1 MSLLR
6 AGIIGLSEVITAARA
21 EPAPHAV
28 LGTKMPYTHASAYAV
43 SPTTQLVAVCDIMP
57 ALVNRFR
64 ERWGAR
70 WPALKTYA
78 DYRAMLAE
86 TSLDILSIC
95 TPDHLHADMVVA
107 ACEAG
112 VKGIICEKPIA
123 TTIRDAERMIAAVE
137 QHGVKLSVEHTRRW
151 IYEYHQAR
159 EWVRSG
165 RIGRLRRMVGTLN
178 GERAMLFR
186 NGTHLIDLLCFY
198 AESEP
203 AWVQG
208 VLDED
213 FEHYG
218 PRYAGDG
225 GRDPR
230 TDPGALGIIH
240 FQNGVRALYQGSQ
253 GTAGHVAL
261 DLVGDEGR
269 LHIGA
274 SDHQFT
280 LMTSGDGPYDQVQRS
295 LPRQH
300 TTRGALQAVVEEMTQ
315 LVTGGGESV
324 SPPREALRSV
334 QIMLGLLQSH
344 ERGGARVP
352 LPTTDLS

>member
-1 MSLLR
+1 MTRLR
-6 AGIIGLSEVITAARA
+6 AGIIGLSEVITSARA
-21 EPAPHAV
+21 EPAPHEV
-28 LGTKMPYTHASAYAV
+28 LGTKMPYTHAAAYAV
-43 SPTTQLVAVCDIMP
+43 SPTCDLVAVCDIMP
-57 ALVNRFR
+57 AALERFR
-64 ERWGAR
+64 ERWGER
-70 WPALKTYA
+70 WPDLQTYS
-78 DYRAMLAE
+78 DYRAMLAAAR
-86 TSLDILSIC
+86 LDIVSIC
-95 TPDHLHADMVVA
+95 TPDHLHAAMVVA

-123 TTIRDAERMIAAVE
+123 TTLADAERMLAVVE
-137 QHGVKLSVEHTRRW
+137 QYGVKMSVEHTRRW
-151 IYEYHQAR
+151 LYEYHEAR
-159 EWVRSG
+159 QWVRAG
-165 RIGRLRRMVGTLN
+165 RIGTLRRMVGTLN

-208 VLDED
+208 VLDEE
-213 FEHYG
+213 FEQYG

-240 FQNGVRALYQGSQ
+240 FENGVRALYQGSQ
-253 GTAGHVAL
+253 GTAGHLSV
-261 DLVGDEGR
+261 DLVGDKGR
-269 LHIGA
+269 LHVGA

-280 LMTSGDGPYDQVQRS
+280 LMTPGDGPYDQVQRS

-300 TTRGALQAVVEEMTQ
+300 TTRGALQAVVEEMAQ
-315 LVTGGGESV
+315 LVACGGESV

-334 QIMLGLLQSH
+334 QIMLALLQSH
-344 ERGGARVP
+344 QLGGARVR
-352 LPTTDLS
+352 LPVKDM